1 MVQPSQGL
9 GAADFGKSVRRFK
22 GPVFSIGLLV
32 SGTCC
37 WAVDLLTFRRVGGV

>member
-9 GAADFGKSVRRFK
+9 GAANFGESVRRLK

-32 SGTCC
+32 SGTCS
-37 WAVDLLTFRRVGGV
+37 WAVDLLNLRQVGGV